1 MVSKIVAK
9 LKTEFN
15 YESINI
21 IDMSHKML
29 DNIRI
34 IALNLR
40 QAKDKGKNDK

>member
-1 MVSKIVAK
+1 MAK

-15 YESINI
+15 YDPVNI
-21 IDMSHKML
+21 SDMSHKML

-40 QAKDKGKNDK
+40 SAQEKDKNDY